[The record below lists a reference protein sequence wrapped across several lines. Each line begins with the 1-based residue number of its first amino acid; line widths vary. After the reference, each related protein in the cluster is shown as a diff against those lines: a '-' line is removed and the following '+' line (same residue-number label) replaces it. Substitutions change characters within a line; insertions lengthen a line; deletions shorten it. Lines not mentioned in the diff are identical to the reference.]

1 MKKFTKIISLAFVML
16 LLVSSVI
23 SVSAASTPYKT
34 YTYTMDGIVT
44 YSPAAYVPDREIDYY
59 AMNMDTPIGDATDL
73 FVAPDGKLY
82 IADKGNSRIVVLDKN
97 AQYITELKEFVNEQ
111 GVPDKL
117 YECEGV
123 FVNDKNIYICDTK
136 NARIVV
142 FDLEYNFDHI
152 INAPEL
158 DVMGQNEKF
167 SPVAMAVDSSGR
179 MYIVS
184 TQTYS
189 GIFAIN
195 ADGTF
200 QGFVGVQKASVPL
213 ATRIRRM
220 LFPNTSVNTYSSFA
234 YNNVSIDSEDFI
246 WATTFGDVNTK
257 ESTLELESKL
267 LSGDADSATV
277 KRLNAAG
284 QDIMIRNGFFMPI
297 GEVNFV
303 TSDTK
308 VSSQV
313 PVRGHSKLVDVALG
327 PNGTWSTIDRDRSR
341 IFTYDSRGQLL
352 YAFGDSGSQLGNLK
366 SPTAIVYVGSD
377 IYVLGQSIIAGRGSV
392 ITVFQRTEYG
402 DLIDSAIQYNNERQ
416 YDLALEKWKEILQ
429 RNNNFDSAYVGIGE
443 NLFLKGEYE
452 EAMRYFKAATDT
464 TDYSECFRML
474 RKAWVEKYFLV
485 VLVVIGVLIF
495 LLVKAFSAIKKKNN
509 AGTTKTGK
517 RTFWE
522 EVLFAFHLIMHP
534 FDGFWDLKHEKRGSV
549 RGAIF
554 YVALASLTVVYSS
567 VGMAYIF
574 NPYSAY
580 AGNGFNFFYSIATVI
595 VPLALWCVANWCITT
610 LFDGEGTLK
619 DIFISTSYSLLPMT
633 LTLIPAT
640 LLSNIAVEGEGA
652 MIKLVS
658 TLGFI
663 WMGLLIF
670 FGTMTTHGYSM
681 GKNILATLGT
691 ILGMLFIMFLI
702 MLFFNLIR
710 GMVGFVTGLIE
721 EIAMQG

>member
-16 LLVSSVI
+16 LLVSSVL

-34 YTYTMDGIVT
+34 YTYTMDGFVT

-234 YNNVSIDSEDFI
+234 YNNISIDSEDFI
-246 WATTFGDVNTK
+246 WATTFGDVSSQDTI
-257 ESTLELESKL
+257 LELEAKLKSKAT
-267 LSGDADSATV
+267 DYATV

-303 TSDTK
+303 TSDLK
-308 VSSQV
+308 VSSQA

-554 YVALASLTVVYSS
+554 YVALASLTVVYNS

-652 MIKLVS
+652 MITLVS

-710 GMVGFVTGLIE
+710 GMVSFVTGLIE

>member
-246 WATTFGDVNTK
+246 WATTFGDVRTK
-257 ESTLELESKL
+257 ETTLALESKL
-267 LSGDADSATV
+267 LGGDADSATV

-308 VSSQV
+308 VSSQA

>member
-16 LLVSSVI
+16 LLVSSVL

-34 YTYTMDGIVT
+34 YTYTMEGGVT

-179 MYIVS
+179 MYIAS

-220 LFPNTSVNTYSSFA
+220 LFPNTSVDTYSSFA

-246 WATTFGDVNTK
+246 WATTFGDVRTQ
-257 ESTLELESKL
+257 ETTLALESKL
-267 LSGDADSATV
+267 LGGDADSATV

-308 VSSQV
+308 VSSQA

-416 YDLALEKWKEILQ
+416 YDLALEKWKDILQ

-554 YVALASLTVVYSS
+554 YVALASLTVVYNS

-652 MIKLVS
+652 MITLVS

>member
-1 MKKFTKIISLAFVML
+1 MKKTIKTISLVFVML
-16 LLVSSVI
+16 LLISSVI

-179 MYIVS
+179 MYIAS

-220 LFPNTSVNTYSSFA
+220 LFPNTSVDTYSSFA

-246 WATTFGDVNTK
+246 WATTFGDVRT
-257 ESTLELESKL
+257 EETTLALESKL
-267 LSGDADSATV
+267 LGGDADSATV

-308 VSSQV
+308 VSSQA

-522 EVLFAFHLIMHP
+522 EVLFAFHLI
-534 FDGFWDLKHEKRGSV
+534 DGFWDLKHEKRGSV

>member
-220 LFPNTSVNTYSSFA
+220 LFPNTSVDTYSSFA

-246 WATTFGDVNTK
+246 WATTFGDVTSD
-257 ESTLELESKL
+257 EAVLELESKL
-267 LSGDADSATV
+267 LGGDADSATV

-308 VSSQV
+308 VSSQA

>member
-1 MKKFTKIISLAFVML
+1 ML
-16 LLVSSVI
+16 LLVSSVL

-34 YTYTMDGIVT
+34 YTYTMEGGVT

-179 MYIVS
+179 MYIAS

-220 LFPNTSVNTYSSFA
+220 LFPNTSVDTYSSFA

-246 WATTFGDVNTK
+246 WATTFGDVRTK
-257 ESTLELESKL
+257 ETTLALESKL
-267 LSGDADSATV
+267 LGGDADSATV

-308 VSSQV
+308 VSSQA

-341 IFTYDSRGQLL
+341 IFTYDSSGQLL

-402 DLIDSAIQYNNERQ
+402 DLID
-416 YDLALEKWKEILQ
+416 
-429 RNNNFDSAYVGIGE
+429 
-443 NLFLKGEYE
+443 
-452 EAMRYFKAATDT
+452 
-464 TDYSECFRML
+464 
-474 RKAWVEKYFLV
+474 
-485 VLVVIGVLIF
+485 
-495 LLVKAFSAIKKKNN
+495 
-509 AGTTKTGK
+509 
-517 RTFWE
+517 
-522 EVLFAFHLIMHP
+522 
-534 FDGFWDLKHEKRGSV
+534 
-549 RGAIF
+549 
-554 YVALASLTVVYSS
+554 
-567 VGMAYIF
+567 
-574 NPYSAY
+574 
-580 AGNGFNFFYSIATVI
+580 
-595 VPLALWCVANWCITT
+595 
-610 LFDGEGTLK
+610 
-619 DIFISTSYSLLPMT
+619 
-633 LTLIPAT
+633 
-640 LLSNIAVEGEGA
+640 
-652 MIKLVS
+652 
-658 TLGFI
+658 
-663 WMGLLIF
+663 
-670 FGTMTTHGYSM
+670 
-681 GKNILATLGT
+681 
-691 ILGMLFIMFLI
+691 
-702 MLFFNLIR
+702 
-710 GMVGFVTGLIE
+710 
-721 EIAMQG
+721 

>member
-179 MYIVS
+179 MYIAS

-220 LFPNTSVNTYSSFA
+220 LFPNTSVDTYSSFA

-246 WATTFGDVNTK
+246 WATTFGDVRT
-257 ESTLELESKL
+257 EETTLALESKL
-267 LSGDADSATV
+267 LGGDADSATV

-308 VSSQV
+308 VSSQA

-640 LLSNIAVEGEGA
+640 LLSNLAVEGEGA

>member
-179 MYIVS
+179 MYIAS

-220 LFPNTSVNTYSSFA
+220 LFPNTSVDTYSSFA

-246 WATTFGDVNTK
+246 WATTFGDVRT
-257 ESTLELESKL
+257 EETTLALESKL
-267 LSGDADSATV
+267 LGGDADSATV

-308 VSSQV
+308 VSSQA

-474 RKAWVEKYFLV
+474 RKAWVEKYFLI

>member
-16 LLVSSVI
+16 LLVSSVL

-34 YTYTMDGIVT
+34 YTYTMEGGVT

-179 MYIVS
+179 MYIAS

-220 LFPNTSVNTYSSFA
+220 LFPNTSVDTYSSFA

-246 WATTFGDVNTK
+246 WATTFGDVRTK
-257 ESTLELESKL
+257 ETTLELESKL
-267 LSGDADSATV
+267 LRGDADSATV

-308 VSSQV
+308 VSSQA

-474 RKAWVEKYFLV
+474 RKAWVEKYFLI

-554 YVALASLTVVYSS
+554 YVALASLTVVYNS

-652 MIKLVS
+652 MITLVS

>member
-16 LLVSSVI
+16 LLVSSI
-23 SVSAASTPYKT
+23 LSVSAASTPYRT
-34 YTYTMDGIVT
+34 YTYTMEGGVT

-97 AQYITELKEFVNEQ
+97 AQYITELKEFVNAQ

-179 MYIVS
+179 MYIAS

-220 LFPNTSVNTYSSFA
+220 LFPNTSVDTYSSFA

-246 WATTFGDVNTK
+246 WATTFGDVRTK
-257 ESTLELESKL
+257 ETTLELESKL
-267 LSGDADSATV
+267 LGGDADSATV

-554 YVALASLTVVYSS
+554 YVALASLTVVYNS

-652 MIKLVS
+652 MITLVS

>member
-179 MYIVS
+179 MYIAS

-220 LFPNTSVNTYSSFA
+220 LFPNTSVDTYSSFA

-246 WATTFGDVNTK
+246 WATTFGDVRT
-257 ESTLELESKL
+257 EETTLALESKL
-267 LSGDADSATV
+267 LGGDADSATV

-308 VSSQV
+308 VSSQA

-429 RNNNFDSAYVGIGE
+429 RNNNSDSAYVGIGE

>member
-220 LFPNTSVNTYSSFA
+220 LFPNTSVDTYSSFA

-246 WATTFGDVNTK
+246 WATTFGDVRT
-257 ESTLELESKL
+257 EETTLALESKL
-267 LSGDADSATV
+267 LGGDADSATV

-308 VSSQV
+308 VSSQA

-580 AGNGFNFFYSIATVI
+580 EGNGFNFFYSIATVI

>member
-179 MYIVS
+179 MYIAS

-220 LFPNTSVNTYSSFA
+220 LFPNTSVDTYSSFA

-246 WATTFGDVNTK
+246 WATTFGDVRT
-257 ESTLELESKL
+257 EETTLALESKL
-267 LSGDADSATV
+267 LGGDADSATV

-308 VSSQV
+308 VSSQS

-341 IFTYDSRGQLL
+341 IITYDSRGQLL

>member
-220 LFPNTSVNTYSSFA
+220 LFPNTSVDTYSSFA

-246 WATTFGDVNTK
+246 WATTFGDVRTK
-257 ESTLELESKL
+257 ETTLALESKL
-267 LSGDADSATV
+267 LGGDADSATV

-308 VSSQV
+308 VSSQA

>member
-179 MYIVS
+179 MYIAS

-246 WATTFGDVNTK
+246 WATTFGDVTSD
-257 ESTLELESKL
+257 EAVLELESKL
-267 LSGDADSATV
+267 LGGDADSATV

-308 VSSQV
+308 VSSQA

-474 RKAWVEKYFLV
+474 RKAWVEKYFLI

-652 MIKLVS
+652 MITLVS

>member
-246 WATTFGDVNTK
+246 WATTFGDVTSD
-257 ESTLELESKL
+257 EAVLELESKL
-267 LSGDADSATV
+267 LGGDADSATV

-308 VSSQV
+308 VSSQA

-710 GMVGFVTGLIE
+710 RMVGFVTGLIE

>member
-16 LLVSSVI
+16 LLVSSVL

-34 YTYTMDGIVT
+34 YTYTMDGFVT

-234 YNNVSIDSEDFI
+234 YNNISIDSEDFI
-246 WATTFGDVNTK
+246 WATTFGDVSSQDTI
-257 ESTLELESKL
+257 LELEAKLKSKAT
-267 LSGDADSATV
+267 DYATV

-308 VSSQV
+308 VSSQA

-366 SPTAIVYVGSD
+366 SPTAIAYVGSD

-554 YVALASLTVVYSS
+554 YVALASLTVVYNS

-652 MIKLVS
+652 MITLVS

-710 GMVGFVTGLIE
+710 GMVSFVTGLIE

>member
-179 MYIVS
+179 MYIAS

-246 WATTFGDVNTK
+246 WATTFGDVRT
-257 ESTLELESKL
+257 EETTLALESKL
-267 LSGDADSATV
+267 LGGDADSATV

-308 VSSQV
+308 VSSQA

-474 RKAWVEKYFLV
+474 RKAWVEKYFLI

>member
-179 MYIVS
+179 MYIAS

-220 LFPNTSVNTYSSFA
+220 LFPNTSVDTYSSFA

-246 WATTFGDVNTK
+246 WATTFGDVRTK
-257 ESTLELESKL
+257 ETTLALESKL
-267 LSGDADSATV
+267 LGGDADSATV

-308 VSSQV
+308 VSSQA

>member
-16 LLVSSVI
+16 LLVSSVL

-34 YTYTMDGIVT
+34 YTYTMEGGVT

-179 MYIVS
+179 MYIAS

-220 LFPNTSVNTYSSFA
+220 LFPNTSVDTYSSFA

-246 WATTFGDVNTK
+246 WATTFGDVRT
-257 ESTLELESKL
+257 EETTLELESKL
-267 LSGDADSATV
+267 LGGDADSATV

-303 TSDTK
+303 TSNKK
-308 VSSQV
+308 VSSQA

-652 MIKLVS
+652 MITLVS

>member
-179 MYIVS
+179 MYIAS

-220 LFPNTSVNTYSSFA
+220 LFPNTSVDTYSSFA

-246 WATTFGDVNTK
+246 WATTFGDVRT
-257 ESTLELESKL
+257 EETTLALESKL
-267 LSGDADSATV
+267 LGGDADSATV

-297 GEVNFV
+297 GEVKFV

-308 VSSQV
+308 VSSQA

>member
-16 LLVSSVI
+16 LLVSSVL

-34 YTYTMDGIVT
+34 YTYTMEGGVT

-246 WATTFGDVNTK
+246 WATTFGDVTSD
-257 ESTLELESKL
+257 EAVLELESKL

-303 TSDTK
+303 TSDKK
-308 VSSQV
+308 VSSQA

-327 PNGTWSTIDRDRSR
+327 PNGTWSTIDRERSR
-341 IFTYDSRGQLL
+341 IYTYDSRGQLL

-554 YVALASLTVVYSS
+554 YVAIASLTVVYSS

-580 AGNGFNFFYSIATVI
+580 SGNGFNFFYSIATVI

-652 MIKLVS
+652 MITLVS

>member
-246 WATTFGDVNTK
+246 WATTFGDVTSD
-257 ESTLELESKL
+257 EAVLELESKL
-267 LSGDADSATV
+267 LGGDADSATV

-308 VSSQV
+308 VSSQA

-474 RKAWVEKYFLV
+474 RKAWVEKYFLI

>member
-1 MKKFTKIISLAFVML
+1 MKKFTKILSLAFVML

-179 MYIVS
+179 MYIAS

-220 LFPNTSVNTYSSFA
+220 LFPNTSVDTYSSFA

-246 WATTFGDVNTK
+246 WATTFGDVRT
-257 ESTLELESKL
+257 EETTLALESKL
-267 LSGDADSATV
+267 LGGDADSATV

-308 VSSQV
+308 VSSQA

-377 IYVLGQSIIAGRGSV
+377 IYVLGQSIVQGRGSV
-392 ITVFQRTEYG
+392 ITVFKRTEYG
-402 DLIDSAIQYNNERQ
+402 ALIDSAIQYNNARD
-416 YDLALEKWKEILQ
+416 YDNALTKWKEILQ

-443 NLFLKGEYE
+443 NLFLQNEYK
-452 EAMRYFKAATDT
+452 EAMTYFKAATDT
-464 TDYSECFRML
+464 TNYSECFRML
-474 RKAWVEKYFLV
+474 RKQWVEKYFLV
-485 VLVVIGVLIF
+485 VLVVLAVIIF
-495 LLVKAFSAIKKKNN
+495 LLVKAFSAIKKKND

-522 EVLFAFHLIMHP
+522 EVLFAFHLILHP
-534 FDGFWDLKHEKRGSV
+534 FDGFWDLKHEKRGSL

-554 YVALASLTVVYSS
+554 HVALACVTVIYNS

-580 AGNGFNFFYSIATVI
+580 SGNTFNILYMVATVV
-595 VPLALWCVANWCITT
+595 VPLALWCIANWCVTT

-619 DIFISTSYSLLPMT
+619 DIFIATSYSLLPMT
-633 LTLIPAT
+633 LTLIPT
-640 LLSNIAVEGEGA
+640 TILSNVAVEGEGA
-652 MIKLVS
+652 MLTLVN
-658 TLGFI
+658 TLGFV
-663 WMGLLIF
+663 WVGLLIF

-681 GKNILATLGT
+681 GKNILATFGT
-691 ILGMLFIMFLI
+691 ILGMLFIMFI
-702 MLFFNLIR
+702 VMLFFNLLQK
-710 GMVGFVTGLIE
+710 MVGFISGIIE
-721 EIAMQG
+721 EIAMQR

>member
-16 LLVSSVI
+16 LLVSSVL

-34 YTYTMDGIVT
+34 YTYTMEGGVT

-179 MYIVS
+179 MYIAS

-220 LFPNTSVNTYSSFA
+220 LFPNTSVDTYSSFA

-246 WATTFGDVNTK
+246 WATTFGDVRT
-257 ESTLELESKL
+257 EETTLALESKL
-267 LSGDADSATV
+267 LGGDADSATV

-303 TSDTK
+303 TSAKK
-308 VSSQV
+308 VSSQA

-474 RKAWVEKYFLV
+474 RKAWVEKYFLI

-652 MIKLVS
+652 MITLVS

>member
-246 WATTFGDVNTK
+246 WATTFGDVTSD
-257 ESTLELESKL
+257 EAVLELESKL
-267 LSGDADSATV
+267 LGGDADSATV

-308 VSSQV
+308 VSSQA

-652 MIKLVS
+652 MITLVS

-710 GMVGFVTGLIE
+710 RMVGFVTGLIE

>member
-220 LFPNTSVNTYSSFA
+220 LFPNTSVDTYSSFA

-246 WATTFGDVNTK
+246 WATTFGDVRTK
-257 ESTLELESKL
+257 ETTLALESKL
-267 LSGDADSATV
+267 LGGDADSATV

-308 VSSQV
+308 VSSQA

-474 RKAWVEKYFLV
+474 RKAWVEKYFLI

>member
-220 LFPNTSVNTYSSFA
+220 LFPNTSVDTYSSFA

-246 WATTFGDVNTK
+246 WATTFGDVRT
-257 ESTLELESKL
+257 EETTLALESKL
-267 LSGDADSATV
+267 LGGDADSATV

-308 VSSQV
+308 VSSQA

>member
-16 LLVSSVI
+16 LLVSSVL

-34 YTYTMDGIVT
+34 YTYTMDGFVT

-234 YNNVSIDSEDFI
+234 YNNISIDSEDFI
-246 WATTFGDVNTK
+246 WATTFGDVSSQDTI
-257 ESTLELESKL
+257 LELEAKLKSKAT
-267 LSGDADSATV
+267 DYATV

-303 TSDTK
+303 TSDPK
-308 VSSQV
+308 VSSQA

-366 SPTAIVYVGSD
+366 SPTAIAYVGSD

-567 VGMAYIF
+567 VGVAYIF

-652 MIKLVS
+652 MITLVS

-710 GMVGFVTGLIE
+710 GMVSFVTGLIE

>member
-179 MYIVS
+179 MYIAS

-220 LFPNTSVNTYSSFA
+220 LFPNTSVDTYSSFA

-308 VSSQV
+308 VSSQA

>member
-246 WATTFGDVNTK
+246 WATTFGDVTSD
-257 ESTLELESKL
+257 EAVLELESKL
-267 LSGDADSATV
+267 LGGDADSATV

-308 VSSQV
+308 VSSQA

>member
-1 MKKFTKIISLAFVML
+1 MKKTIKTISLVFVML
-16 LLVSSVI
+16 LLISSVI

-34 YTYTMDGIVT
+34 YTYTMDGDPA

-82 IADKGNSRIVVLDKN
+82 IADKGNSRVVVLDSN
-97 AQYITELKEFVNEQ
+97 AQYITEIKEFVNEQ

-142 FDLEYNFDHI
+142 FDLEFNFDHI
-152 INAPEL
+152 INAPEA
-158 DVMGQNEKF
+158 DVMGSSEKF
-167 SPVAMAVDSSGR
+167 RPIAMAVDSSGR

-184 TQTYS
+184 NQTFS

-195 ADGTF
+195 ADGSF
-200 QGFVGVQKASVPL
+200 QGFVGVQKSSVPL
-213 ATRIRRM
+213 AVRIRRV
-220 LFPNTSVNTYSSFA
+220 LFPNTVTETYNSVA
-234 YNNVSIDSEDFI
+234 YKNISIDKEDFI
-246 WATTFGDVNTK
+246 WVTTFGDTK
-257 ESTLELESKL
+257 DSTADTSLETKL
-267 LSGDADSATV
+267 LGGDADYATV
-277 KRLNAAG
+277 KQLNAAG

-297 GEVNFV
+297 GEVKFV
-303 TSDTK
+303 SKQDTK
-308 VSSQV
+308 SSA
-313 PVRGHSKLVDVALG
+313 PVKGPSKLVDVTLG

-352 YAFGDSGSQLGNLK
+352 YAFGDTGSQLGNLK

-377 IYVLGQSIIAGRGSV
+377 IYVLGQSIVQGRGSV
-392 ITVFQRTEYG
+392 ITVFKRTEYG
-402 DLIDSAIQYNNERQ
+402 ALIDSAIQYNNARD
-416 YDLALEKWKEILQ
+416 YDNALTKWKEILQ

-443 NLFLKGEYE
+443 NLFLQNEYK
-452 EAMRYFKAATDT
+452 EAMTYFKAATDT
-464 TDYSECFRML
+464 TNYSECFRML
-474 RKAWVEKYFLV
+474 RKQWVEKYFLV
-485 VLVVIGVLIF
+485 VLVVLAVIIF
-495 LLVKAFSAIKKKNN
+495 LLVKAFSAIKKKND

-522 EVLFAFHLIMHP
+522 EVLFAFHLILHP
-534 FDGFWDLKHEKRGSV
+534 FDGFWDLKHEKRGSL

-554 YVALASLTVVYSS
+554 HVALACVTVIYNS

-580 AGNGFNFFYSIATVI
+580 SGNTFNMLYMVATVV
-595 VPLALWCVANWCITT
+595 VPLALWCIANWCVTT

-619 DIFISTSYSLLPMT
+619 DIFIATSYSLLPMT
-633 LTLIPAT
+633 LTLIPT
-640 LLSNIAVEGEGA
+640 TILSNVAVEGEGA
-652 MIKLVS
+652 MLTLVN
-658 TLGFI
+658 TLGFV
-663 WMGLLIF
+663 WVGLLIF

-681 GKNILATLGT
+681 GKNILATFGT
-691 ILGMLFIMFLI
+691 ILGMLFIMFI
-702 MLFFNLIR
+702 VMLFFNLLQK
-710 GMVGFVTGLIE
+710 MVGFISGIIE
-721 EIAMQG
+721 EIAMQR

>member
-220 LFPNTSVNTYSSFA
+220 LFPNTSVDTYSSFA

-246 WATTFGDVNTK
+246 WATTFGDVRTK
-257 ESTLELESKL
+257 ETTLALESKL
-267 LSGDADSATV
+267 LGGDADSATV

-308 VSSQV
+308 VSSQA

-652 MIKLVS
+652 MITLVS

>member
-220 LFPNTSVNTYSSFA
+220 LFPNTSVDTYSSFA

-246 WATTFGDVNTK
+246 WATTFGDVRTK
-257 ESTLELESKL
+257 ETTLALESKL
-267 LSGDADSATV
+267 LGGDADSATV

-308 VSSQV
+308 VSSQA

-710 GMVGFVTGLIE
+710 RMVGFVTGLIE

>member
-179 MYIVS
+179 MYIAS

-220 LFPNTSVNTYSSFA
+220 LFPNTSVDTYSSFA

-246 WATTFGDVNTK
+246 WATTFGDVRT
-257 ESTLELESKL
+257 EETTLALESKL
-267 LSGDADSATV
+267 LGGDADSATV

-308 VSSQV
+308 VSSQA

>member
-23 SVSAASTPYKT
+23 SVSTASTPYKT

-246 WATTFGDVNTK
+246 WATTFGDVTSD
-257 ESTLELESKL
+257 EAVLELESKL
-267 LSGDADSATV
+267 LGGDADSATV

-308 VSSQV
+308 VSSQA

>member
-16 LLVSSVI
+16 LLVSSVL
-23 SVSAASTPYKT
+23 SVSAASTPYRT
-34 YTYTMDGIVT
+34 YTYTMEGGVT

-152 INAPEL
+152 INAPEA
-158 DVMGQNEKF
+158 DVMGSNEKF

-246 WATTFGDVNTK
+246 WATTFGDVTSD
-257 ESTLELESKL
+257 EAVLELESKL

-303 TSDTK
+303 TSDKK
-308 VSSQV
+308 VSSQA

-495 LLVKAFSAIKKKNN
+495 LLAKAFSAIKKKNN

-554 YVALASLTVVYSS
+554 YVALASLTVVYNS

-580 AGNGFNFFYSIATVI
+580 SGNGFNFFYSIATVI

-652 MIKLVS
+652 MITLVS

-710 GMVGFVTGLIE
+710 GMVSFVTGLIE

>member
-220 LFPNTSVNTYSSFA
+220 LFPNTSVDTYSSFA

-246 WATTFGDVNTK
+246 WATTFGDVRT
-257 ESTLELESKL
+257 EETTLALESKL
-267 LSGDADSATV
+267 LGGDADSATV

-308 VSSQV
+308 VSSQA

-640 LLSNIAVEGEGA
+640 LLSNLAVEGEGA